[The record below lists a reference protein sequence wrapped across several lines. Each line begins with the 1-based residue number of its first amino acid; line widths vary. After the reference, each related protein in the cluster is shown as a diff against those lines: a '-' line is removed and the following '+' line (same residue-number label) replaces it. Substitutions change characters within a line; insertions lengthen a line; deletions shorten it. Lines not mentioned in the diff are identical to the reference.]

1 MTDVSCLT
9 CWPPGKDKSIAVWNG
24 PGLPLPAGAGS
35 IASCRAISMIGF
47 KNYNEERPHQGRGL
61 NPVNP
66 TNAGIRRGERFS

>member
-9 CWPPGKDKSIAVWNG
+9 CWPLGGQEHRGLERSRVAV
-24 PGLPLPAGAGS
+24 AGWS
-35 IASCRAISMIGF
+35 

-66 TNAGIRRGERFS
+66 TNARIRRGERFS